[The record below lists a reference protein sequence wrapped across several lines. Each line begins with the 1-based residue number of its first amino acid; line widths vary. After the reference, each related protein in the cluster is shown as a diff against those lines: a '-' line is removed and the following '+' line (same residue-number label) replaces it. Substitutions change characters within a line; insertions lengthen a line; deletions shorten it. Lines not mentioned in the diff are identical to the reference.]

1 MRPRLWTLK
10 LFSVPIYLI
19 VRLAF
24 VHEMNGFVADDILVV
39 AVLYVYLCEVL
50 AVVALGLGKHASLL
64 VICELL
70 LQLASIFVE
79 LHVGAQVWVIL
90 RKEPD
95 AVALSHD
102 ASHTL
107 VPIVIIIQL
116 VFIIEQFIFS
126 VLQVI
131 LLLLK
136 R

>member
-1 MRPRLWTLK
+1 MRPRLRTLK

-19 VRLAF
+19 EGLAF

-50 AVVALGLGKHASLL
+50 AVVALGLGQHASLL

-79 LHVGAQVWVIL
+79 LHVRAQVWVIL

-95 AVALSHD
+95 AVALPHD

-107 VPIVIIIQL
+107 VAIVIIIQL